1 MSDTDQALGPPAVR
15 PPTKRYEAR
24 RQAIIAAAV
33 EAVNRRGV
41 RGMTF
46 GEISAGLNLVPT
58 GVMYYFKNK
67 EELAAAAFLK
77 AIARFDQLMADS
89 KQAPEA
95 ERLATFL
102 RSYFT
107 FCRDVAVGGAEPIA
121 VFNDVRAL
129 DMPAVN
135 EAYVDMF
142 RRARSLL
149 PRCAALARTERNARA
164 HLLLSQL
171 FWAPAWLSQWE
182 PGDYP
187 RVAERVIG
195 LMLHGMTVQGRAWPN
210 VRQMPLGGDGDAG
223 APPPSE
229 LFLKAAT
236 QLINDEGY
244 HGASVERISAKLN
257 VSKGAFYHHNDTKD
271 ELVAACFQ
279 RTFDIMW
286 RAIHEAEA
294 EGGSGLE
301 TLVAITSALVEHQMK
316 GDAPLL
322 RTSALTAV
330 PESIR
335 VGLMQ
340 KLHRIT
346 MRFSSI
352 VGDGIADGS
361 IRPVDASIAAE
372 MITGAV
378 NAAAELH
385 FWAPGIS
392 ADAVTDHYLK
402 PLLSG
407 LELA

>member
-1 MSDTDQALGPPAVR
+1 MSNTDQLLGPPVVR
-15 PPTKRYEAR
+15 GPTKRYEAR

-58 GVMYYFKNK
+58 GVIYYFKNK

-77 AIARFDQLMADS
+77 AIARFDQLMAAS
-89 KQAPEA
+89 ELAPEP

-102 RSYFT
+102 HSYFT
-107 FCRDVAVGGAEPIA
+107 FCRDVAVGDAEPIA

-129 DMPAVN
+129 NVPAVN
-135 EAYVDMF
+135 DAYVAMF
-142 RRARSLL
+142 RRVRGLL
-149 PRCAALARTERNARA
+149 PGCAALARENRNARA

-171 FWAPAWLSQWE
+171 FWAPAWLNHWE
-182 PGDYP
+182 PGDYQ

-195 LMLHGMTVQGRAWPN
+195 LMLQGMTVKGQAWPS
-210 VRQMPLGGDGDAG
+210 VQHMPLSSDEGAR

-244 HGASVERISAKLN
+244 HGASVERISARLN
-257 VSKGAFYHHNDTKD
+257 VSKGAFYHHNETKD
-271 ELVAACFQ
+271 ELVTACFQ

-294 EGGSGLE
+294 ASASGLE
-301 TLVAITSALVEHQMK
+301 TLVAVTSALVEHQMK

-322 RTSALTAV
+322 RTSALTTV

-361 IRPVDASIAAE
+361 IRPVDASIAAQ

-385 FWAPGIS
+385 FWSPGIRP
-392 ADAVTDHYLK
+392 DDITDYYLQ
-402 PLLSG
+402 PLLAG
-407 LELA
+407 LDHA